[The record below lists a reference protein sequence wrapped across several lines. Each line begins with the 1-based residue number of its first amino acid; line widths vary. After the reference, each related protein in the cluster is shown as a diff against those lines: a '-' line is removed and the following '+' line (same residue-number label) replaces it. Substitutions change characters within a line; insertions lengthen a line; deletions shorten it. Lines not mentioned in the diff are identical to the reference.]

1 VIVGSQKV
9 LDQMRNDVMRI
20 ARLYGADMNQPAKRE
35 MIELLWLWNKLG
47 DAPTFTEST
56 DEYDVDSI
64 EVPFLHF
71 SVGTHREDVWRWF
84 EAQNPDFLVTDAMY
98 RKHRLAFS
106 AGEAQTGGDGAGF
119 WSNEDGWVVLQG
131 ATVFHQD
138 QISELMR
145 RLPKS
150 SFNDVVWLTFNEAL
164 NKIPAQQEADVAA
177 GLTPATSPHC
187 ITLSFR

>member
-106 AGEAQTGGDGAGF
+106 AGEAQTGGDGAASG
-119 WSNEDGWVVLQG
+119 Q
-131 ATVFHQD
+131 
-138 QISELMR
+138 MR
-145 RLPKS
+145 MAG
-150 SFNDVVWLTFNEAL
+150 SF
-164 NKIPAQQEADVAA
+164 
-177 GLTPATSPHC
+177 
-187 ITLSFR
+187 FRGRRCFIRTRSANSCVDCQNHPPMTWCG